1 MYPGEHVKTR
11 PDHPAIVMA
20 RSGETITYRELDA
33 RSNRLAH
40 FLRAVGLKRGDH
52 YAVFMENNPRFIE
65 CDAAGG
71 RAGLYYTNVNSFLT
85 AGELAYIVNN
95 SLSKVLIAS
104 EAKRET
110 ALSAMADCPKVE
122 FCLIVDG
129 PSHGERVLNLDETT
143 ARFPASPIPDEAQGW
158 PMLYSSG
165 TTGKPKGVLRPL
177 LDQPPAQTHPLL
189 AAFMRFWRLREGQ
202 TYLSPAPLY
211 HAAPW
216 AGVAAT
222 IRLGGT
228 AVVMEHFEPEEFLAL
243 VERHRVRH
251 TQLVP
256 TMFSRMLKLPE
267 ATRRRYDLSSLKV
280 AIHAAAPCPVPV
292 KEAMIGW
299 WGPIILEYYAATEG
313 MGLTICDSAEWLAHR
328 GTVGRSVFG
337 ELHILDEAMREVP
350 TGDTGRLWFK
360 TASPI
365 RSAQRRS
372 TRPTAR

>member
-1 MYPGEHVKTR
+1 MYPGEHAKTR

-143 ARFPASPIPDEAQGW
+143 ARFPASPIPDEA
-158 PMLYSSG
+158 
-165 TTGKPKGVLRPL
+165 
-177 LDQPPAQTHPLL
+177 
-189 AAFMRFWRLREGQ
+189 
-202 TYLSPAPLY
+202 
-211 HAAPW
+211 
-216 AGVAAT
+216 
-222 IRLGGT
+222 
-228 AVVMEHFEPEEFLAL
+228 
-243 VERHRVRH
+243 
-251 TQLVP
+251 
-256 TMFSRMLKLPE
+256 
-267 ATRRRYDLSSLKV
+267 
-280 AIHAAAPCPVPV
+280 
-292 KEAMIGW
+292 
-299 WGPIILEYYAATEG
+299 
-313 MGLTICDSAEWLAHR
+313 
-328 GTVGRSVFG
+328 
-337 ELHILDEAMREVP
+337 
-350 TGDTGRLWFK
+350 
-360 TASPI
+360 
-365 RSAQRRS
+365 
-372 TRPTAR
+372 